1 MFQEALYLERSN
13 GGEWT
18 ERKCRKDKDHDLW
31 YGPGPSAEFRRVSM
45 CRLSYWKPPG
55 RSSRSCY
62 QFCLSPPPPTPPHPP
77 FFQDMWV
84 TCTAGVW
91 SAMLHVSETWPLTKP
106 NFQRLQRND
115 RSMIRQIC
123 NVKQQDI
130 VTNRS
135 NEPLA
140 RLGIEEQD
148 LILKESSAGM
158 DMWNAP
164 MVQSRQPLT
173 YRLMENVGLGGPRW
187 HGSSWQ
193 RGIAESW
200 SSRLST
206 LMIDILE
213 IWRKICYACSKPAS
227 YLEGS
232 PMMWMLPLYLH
243 VNKKKSDDNGDCHL
257 LNFMSN
263 YAASGSSIRKACSMT
278 SA

>member
-1 MFQEALYLERSN
+1 MDWEKMQERQRSWSLVWA
-13 GGEWT
+13 WT
-18 ERKCRKDKDHDLW
+18 FCRVQASFHV
-31 YGPGPSAEFRRVSM
+31 PSVVLKTAWKKFKELLPV
-45 CRLSYWKPPG
+45 LS
-55 RSSRSCY
+55 
-62 QFCLSPPPPTPPHPP
+62 FPPPPHPTPPHPP

-243 VNKKKSDDNGDCHL
+243 VNKKK
-257 LNFMSN
+257 
-263 YAASGSSIRKACSMT
+263 IWW
-278 SA
+278 